1 MVDFKK
7 LRSSKAKAS
16 VTDPIEIFRRL
27 PKPPGITDLYIS
39 EAHVLEE
46 WYQRREERDLVIKL
60 HTGGGKT
67 LVGLLIAQSI
77 LNEIHEPVVYLSP
90 TTQLV
95 EQCLERARDYGIPAM
110 PYAKNEDFPDEFLS
124 GNCVLICTYQALF
137 NGMSRFGAPGS
148 KRDPLHAGG
157 IILDDAHVSFSTV
170 RDSFTLR
177 IEKDSDKEAY
187 EYLTNLFRHDFELT
201 GRLGTFDDVVS
212 GLDYNILEVPYWNWF
227 NKDSQVREYLRKNSD
242 NYLFEWP
249 FLRDSFEYCHALIS
263 KNSFVITPVFPLVD
277 LVPTFSICSRRVFM
291 SATIGDDSAI
301 VRTFNAGHESIAKPI
316 SSSSLA
322 GTSERMILAPEL
334 MKLNTDI
341 PSMLHKVAEWAA
353 GKRRIS
359 TVVLVPSGNAAKT
372 WIDVCKYAD
381 SAEMVVDFVRSL
393 QEGKSKGPFVFAN
406 RYDGIDL
413 PGNSCRLLIVSGL
426 PRGTSEYDQFRSNV
440 FLHGKA
446 INSALAQRVEQ
457 GMGRAARGPGD
468 YCVVIIT
475 GKDLIAWIGRSANV
489 KFLTSSSRA
498 QLEMGIEVS
507 KNVKDSKSFAETME
521 SCFKRDKEWIEYH
534 AETLAESVV
543 PEEIDVE
550 SLRVADA
557 EQKAF
562 QLWRDGYCE
571 KAIAK
576 LEKYLGENPDLD
588 NQSKGWVLQFAARI
602 AYHWSNKEMSQG
614 FQQNAYGH
622 NRYLL
627 KPEVVPPYVPLPRP
641 SKQAAA
647 IVEEIFRFTPRR
659 GFLSEFDEVVSH
671 LVPEAT
677 SNQFEASLE
686 SLGKMLG
693 FSSERPERIY
703 GVGPDVLW
711 LVSDKLGLVIEA
723 KSRKDGKNALTKD
736 QHGQLLVAVEWF
748 KKEYPDYSYLGVSV
762 HPNKTAT
769 KNAIA
774 EDTKALTYDT
784 LSSLISNARGLFT
797 ELCEMARGKNE
808 IIASCEHLLSKW
820 RLHPVDL
827 IREYLLLFEL
837 ETRYN

>member
-1 MVDFKK
+1 MVDFRK
-7 LRSSKAKAS
+7 LRSSKAKVS
-16 VTDPIEIFRRL
+16 VINPVEIFRRL
-27 PKPPGITDLYIS
+27 PKPPGITDLYTS
-39 EAHVLEE
+39 QAHVLEE
-46 WYQRREERDLVIKL
+46 WHQRRKEQDLVIKL

-77 LNEIHEPVVYLSP
+77 LNEMHEPVVYLSP
-90 TTQLV
+90 TLQLV
-95 EQCLERARDYGIPAM
+95 DQCLEKAREYGIPAL
-110 PYAKNEDFPDEFLS
+110 PYVKNEDFPDDFLS
-124 GNCVLICTYQALF
+124 GKCVLICAYQALF

-148 KRDPLHAGG
+148 KRDPLHIGG

-177 IEKDSDKEAY
+177 IEKDVDKEAY
-187 EYLTNLFRHDFELT
+187 EYLTNLFRHDFELI

-212 GLDYNILEVPYWNWF
+212 GLDYNVLEIPYWNWF
-227 NKDSQVREYLRKNSD
+227 NKSAQVREYLRKDSD
-242 NYLFEWP
+242 DYLFIWP

-263 KNSFVITPVFPLVD
+263 RNSFVITPIFPLVD
-277 LVPTFSICSRRVFM
+277 LVPTFFTCSRRVFM

-301 VRTFNAGHESIAKPI
+301 VRTFKANFESIAKPI

-334 MKLNTDI
+334 MKLDTDI
-341 PSMLHKVAEWAA
+341 PSMLKKVAEWATD
-353 GKRRIS
+353 KRKIS
-359 TVVLVPSGNAAKT
+359 TVVLVPSGYAAET
-372 WIDVCKYAD
+372 WTDVCEYAD
-381 SAEMVVDFVRSL
+381 TSEMVADFVKRL
-393 QEGKSKGPFVFAN
+393 QDGKSNGPYVFAN

-413 PGNSCRLLIVSGL
+413 PGDSCRLLIVSGL

-475 GKDLIAWIGRSANV
+475 GKDLIAWIGRSANI

-507 KNVKDSKSFAETME
+507 KNVQDRKSLAVTME

-550 SLRVADA
+550 SLKEADA
-557 EQKAF
+557 EQKVF

-576 LEKYLGENPDLD
+576 LEKYIGESPNLD

-602 AYHWSNKEMSQG
+602 AYHWSNKEMSQD

-627 KPEVVPPYVPLPRP
+627 KPQVVPPYIPLPRP
-641 SKQAAA
+641 SKQATA
-647 IVEEIFRFTPRR
+647 IAEEIFHFTHRR
-659 GFLSEFDEVVSH
+659 GFLAEFDEVVSH

-693 FSSERPERIY
+693 FSSERPESIY

-711 LVSDKLGLVIEA
+711 LVNDKLGLVIEA
-723 KSRKDGKNALTKD
+723 KSRKDVKNALTKE
-736 QHGQLLVAVEWF
+736 QHGQLLISIEWF
-748 KKEYPDYSYLGVSV
+748 KKEYPDYSYVGVSV

-774 EDTKALTYDT
+774 ENTKALTYDT
-784 LSSLISNARGLFT
+784 LNSLISNSRGLFT
-797 ELCEMARGKNE
+797 ELCEMARGKDG
-808 IIASCEHLLSKW
+808 ISASCESLLSKW
-820 RLHPVDL
+820 KLRPTDL
-827 IREYLLLFEL
+827 IKRYLLPFEL
-837 ETRYN
+837 EKI